1 MEVSKICNTCTGDVA
16 MAAIEEERNAI
27 ILCMPNAKECLCR
40 RLHHFTTDVDSAGK
54 DVEEN

>member
-1 MEVSKICNTCTGDVA
+1 

-54 DVEEN
+54 DVEELVKLKNDQLYI